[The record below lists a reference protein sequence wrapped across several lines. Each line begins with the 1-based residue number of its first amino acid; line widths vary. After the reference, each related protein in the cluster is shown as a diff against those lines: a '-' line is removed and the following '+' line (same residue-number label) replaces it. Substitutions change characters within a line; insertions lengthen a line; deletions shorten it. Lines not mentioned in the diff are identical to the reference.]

1 MVTGRSPCLRGRHR
15 TGPGR
20 TAGCILLVAAFT
32 GCVMSDP
39 QTVGPGPDPMD
50 AVSTA
55 GSYLIGRTAYRH
67 GDINAASVN
76 YDRALKA
83 DPGNLSLTHRLFM
96 VRLEQGRIEDAI
108 GLARLISATPA
119 GAAPLPLVV
128 VALGLDHA
136 ANGDWEQAIAQFET
150 LAGSQVSLILKH
162 LLTGWALAGSG
173 DWAGADARLSDL
185 ARNTGIEGLSLLHR
199 AYARVLAGNPEEGR
213 RLLARAMDLDPWP
226 SLRLR
231 LAMAVLLATVH
242 RDDAARAAL
251 ALAGNDGVHAET
263 LHALLGRA
271 RKGEPVDGQVSTAIH
286 GMAEALFDVASVLQR
301 IERSRSAER
310 QQGTASAAQR
320 HERSRS
326 ADRLQGQVLA
336 LARLSRFLNPQF
348 VPASLLVAR
357 TLAARDNHEAAVEV
371 YTAVPVTSPYH
382 DMSRLRAAR
391 ALFNADRADEAITLL
406 EQLGAERPE
415 DPAPWAQIG
424 DLHRRQRQWD
434 RAAAAYTEA
443 LDRVAVPS
451 APDWRLFY
459 YRGVVL
465 ERSDRWPEAEASFLR
480 ALDLSPEQAYVL
492 NYLGYH
498 WTELGVR
505 LDEAERMIRRANELE
520 PENGYII
527 DSLGWI
533 LLRTG
538 RVEQAVPLLEHA
550 VRLLPADVTI
560 NEHLGDAYWRAGR
573 REEAVYQW
581 KRADAL
587 DPEPDQREE
596 IRAKIRNGLP
606 DET

>member
-1 MVTGRSPCLRGRHR
+1 MVTGVSPRLRARHR
-15 TGPGR
+15 AGPGR
-20 TAGCILLVAAFT
+20 TAGCILLLAALA
-32 GCVMSDP
+32 GCVMSAP
-39 QTVGPGPDPMD
+39 QTTGPGPDPAE

-55 GSYLIGRTAYRH
+55 GSYLVGRTAYRH
-67 GDINAASVN
+67 GDIDAASVN

-96 VRLEQGRIEDAI
+96 VRLEQGRIEDAV
-108 GLARLISATPA
+108 GLARMISATPA
-119 GAAPLPLVV
+119 NAVRLPLVV
-128 VALGLDHA
+128 VTLGLDHA
-136 ANGDWEQAIAQFET
+136 ANGDWEQAIARFDT

-173 DWAGADARLSDL
+173 DWTGADTRLSDV
-185 ARNTGIEGLSLLHR
+185 ARETRNGGLSLLHR
-199 AYARVLAGNPEEGR
+199 GYARVLAGDPEEGR
-213 RLLARAMDLDPWP
+213 RLLARAMDLDPRP

-231 LAMAVLLATVH
+231 LAMAVLLASVEGE
-242 RDDAARAAL
+242 DAARAAL
-251 ALAGNDGVHAET
+251 ALTGNDGVHAGT
-263 LHALLGRA
+263 LHALLERA
-271 RKGEPVDGQVSTAIH
+271 REGRPVAGQVTTAIH
-286 GMAEALFDVASVLQR
+286 GMAEALFDVAGALQR
-301 IERSRSAER
+301 LEQSRAAER
-310 QQGTASAAQR
+310 ARGTAGALKRQ
-320 HERSRS
+320 ERSRS
-326 ADRLQGQVLA
+326 ADPLHGQVLA
-336 LARLSRFLNPQF
+336 LAQLSRFLNPQF
-348 VPASLLVAR
+348 VPASLLVAQI
-357 TLAARDNHEAAVEV
+357 LSARDNHGAAVEV

-382 DMSRLRAAR
+382 DMSRLRAAQ
-391 ALFNADRADEAITLL
+391 ALFNADRADEAIGLL
-406 EQLGAERPE
+406 ERMGAERPG

-451 APDWRLFY
+451 GPDWRLFY

-480 ALDLSPEQAYVL
+480 ALDLAPDQAYVL
-492 NYLGYH
+492 NYLGYS

-533 LLRTG
+533 LLQTG

-550 VRLLPADVTI
+550 VRLLPADPTI
-560 NEHLGDAYWRAGR
+560 NDHLGDAYWRAGR

-581 KRADAL
+581 NRADGL

-606 DET
+606 GET

>member
-1 MVTGRSPCLRGRHR
+1 MVTGRSPCVRGRLR
-15 TGPGR
+15 EASGR
-20 TAGCILLVAAFT
+20 TVGCVLLLAALAGCVVS
-32 GCVMSDP
+32 GP

-67 GDINAASVN
+67 GDIDAASVN
-76 YDRALKA
+76 YGRALKA
-83 DPGNLSLTHRLFM
+83 DPGNVSLTHRLFM

-119 GAAPLPLVV
+119 SAVRLPLVAV
-128 VALGLDHA
+128 TLGLDHA

-150 LAGSQVSLILKH
+150 LAGNQVSLILKH
-162 LLTGWALAGSG
+162 LLAGWALAGSG

-199 AYARVLAGNPEEGR
+199 GYARVLAGNPEEGR
-213 RLLARAMDLDPWP
+213 RLLARTMDLDPRP
-226 SLRLR
+226 TLRLR
-231 LAMAVLLATVH
+231 LAMAVLLATAH

-251 ALAGNDGVHAET
+251 ALTGDDGVHAET

-271 RKGEPVDGQVSTAIH
+271 RKGEPVDGQVSTAIQ
-286 GMAEALFDVASVLQR
+286 GMAEALFDVASALQR
-301 IERSRSAER
+301 IERP
-310 QQGTASAAQR
+310 
-320 HERSRS
+320 RS
-326 ADRLQGQVLA
+326 ADRLHGQVLA
-336 LARLSRFLNPQF
+336 LARLSRFLNPRF
-348 VPASLLVAR
+348 VPASLLVAQI
-357 TLAARDNHEAAVEV
+357 LAARDDHGAAVEV
-371 YTAVPVTSPYH
+371 YTAVPATSAYH
-382 DMSRLRAAR
+382 DLSRLRAAR
-391 ALFNADRADEAITLL
+391 ALFNADRADEAIALL
-406 EQLGAERPE
+406 EQMGAERPG

-434 RAAAAYTEA
+434 LAAAAYSEA
-443 LDRVAVPS
+443 LDRVGMPTG
-451 APDWRLFY
+451 PDWSLFY

-465 ERSDRWPEAEASFLR
+465 ERAGRWTEAEASFLR
-480 ALDLSPEQAYVL
+480 ALELSPDQAHVL
-492 NYLGYH
+492 NYLGYT

-505 LDEAERMIRRANELE
+505 LDEAERMIRRANELD
-520 PENGYII
+520 PTDGYII

-538 RVEQAVPLLEHA
+538 RVKQAVPLLEHA

-581 KRADAL
+581 KRANAL
-587 DPEPDQREE
+587 DPELDQREE
-596 IRAKIRNGLP
+596 IRAKIRDGLP